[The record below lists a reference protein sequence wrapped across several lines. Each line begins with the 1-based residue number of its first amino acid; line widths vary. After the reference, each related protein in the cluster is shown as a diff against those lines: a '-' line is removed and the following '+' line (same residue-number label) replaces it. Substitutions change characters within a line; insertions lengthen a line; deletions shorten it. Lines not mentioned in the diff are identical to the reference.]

1 MRGAQRSSLS
11 LSLMASADDDYRE
24 VWQTWHLVRTSA
36 RAADAAPLPCAART
50 ERPPELRQRVQMARV
65 TRRWAIADLAAH
77 AQCDAETLAA
87 FERGDEVL
95 HADLQRRVRQALEL

>member
-1 MRGAQRSSLS
+1 MSS
-11 LSLMASADDDYRE
+11 DDYRE
-24 VWQTWHLVRTSA
+24 VWQTWHLVRSTA
-36 RAADAAPLPCAART
+36 RAAESSTAAPPAARAV
-50 ERPPELRQRVQMARV
+50 ERAPELRQRVQMARV
-65 TRRWAIADLAAH
+65 ARRWAVADLAAH